1 MIATLVRLAVRRS
14 LNDTRHI
21 KVVKPRHARGLVK
34 DVYDQ
39 VERDFGMLAPPTALH
54 SPSPE
59 ALAACWMIL
68 RETLLAEGEAD
79 RAAKEAVATGVSVAN
94 NCPYCEDVHGM
105 TLDALA
111 GGPGG
116 EALREWA
123 KGSATAAGAGP
134 VPGPPEQAPE
144 LIGVAL
150 AFQYYNRVANV
161 FLTDSPFPAHVP
173 LSARSRARQVLGGVL
188 RRSAGGGAR
197 PGDSL
202 DLLPPAPAP
211 EDLDWARPNEVV
223 TDAFARAYAAI
234 DSAGVRSV
242 PERVRDLVE
251 ERLSTWDGAAPG
263 LSRAWV
269 EEAIAGLPA
278 AEQPAGRL
286 ALLVAFAS
294 YQVDEGVVEGFRACE
309 PDDAALIE
317 TVSWASMAAARR
329 ISSWLPRH
337 GDDTGNE
344 EAETPMRKEVV
355 R

>member
-1 MIATLVRLAVRRS
+1 MIPRLVRLAVRRS
-14 LNDTRHI
+14 LNDTHYVQ
-21 KVVKPRHARGLVK
+21 VVKPRQADGLVA
-34 DVYDQ
+34 DVYRQ
-39 VERDFGMLAPPTALH
+39 VEREFGMLAPPTALH

-59 ALAACWMIL
+59 TLAASWLIL
-68 RETLLAEGEAD
+68 RETLLAEGFAD
-79 RAAKEAVATGVSVAN
+79 RAGKEAVATGVSVAN

-111 GGPGG
+111 GGPDG
-116 EALREWA
+116 EALTEWA
-123 KGSATAAGAGP
+123 EDSATAAGAGP
-134 VPGPPEQAPE
+134 VPGPPQEAPE

-211 EDLDWARPNEVV
+211 DDLDWARSNQVV
-223 TDAFARAYAAI
+223 ADAFARAYAAI

-242 PERVRDLVE
+242 PEGVRDLVAA
-251 ERLSTWDGAAPG
+251 RLSTWDGQAPG

-269 EEAIAGLPA
+269 EEAIATLPPS
-278 AEQPAGRL
+278 EQPAGRL

-294 YQVDEGVVEGFRACE
+294 YQVDEGVVEDFRGTD

-317 TVSWASMAAARR
+317 LVSWASMAAARR
-329 ISSWLPRH
+329 VSTWLPRP
-337 GDDTGNE
+337 GAASTSTK
-344 EAETPMRKEVV
+344 AAAPARKEVA
-355 R
+355 